1 MSHIK
6 NRTFIFLLSAVF
18 LLGCKDHVLPKPKAM
33 LRLEYPDSGT
43 AIQEMPDYRFEYN
56 QQAKIKIKNDE
67 SLIVDYPKMRAN
79 IFITYKKVEGNLDKL
94 LSDAQ
99 KLSYE
104 HVVKADNIL
113 EQPFVNNNDKVYGM
127 FYEVKGNAASQSQFY
142 LTDSVSHF
150 VTGSLYFS
158 VKPNYDSVLPA
169 AAYLERDIRRIMETL
184 RWK

>member
-1 MSHIK
+1 MKPGFTI
-6 NRTFIFLLSAVF
+6 LLSTVF
-18 LLGCKDHVLPKPKAM
+18 LLGCKDNVLPKPKAM

-43 AIQEMPDYRFEYN
+43 AVQEMPDYKFEYN

-79 IFITYKKVEGNLDKL
+79 IYITYKRVDGNLDKL

-99 KLSYE
+99 KLTYE
-104 HVVKADNIL
+104 HVVKADGID
-113 EQPFVNNNDKVYGM
+113 PKDYVNKENKVYGT
-127 FYEVKGNAASQSQFY
+127 FYTIKGNAASPAQFY

-150 VTGSLYFS
+150 LTGSLYFS

-169 AAYLERDIRRIMETL
+169 AAYLEQDIRRIMETL